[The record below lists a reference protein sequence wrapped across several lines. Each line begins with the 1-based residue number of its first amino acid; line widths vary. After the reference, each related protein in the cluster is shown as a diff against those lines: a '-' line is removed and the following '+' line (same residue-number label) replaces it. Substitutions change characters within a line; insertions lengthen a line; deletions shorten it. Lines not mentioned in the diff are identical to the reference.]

1 LDAHEFF
8 QHLAD
13 WELETI
19 KIERQRAMATK
30 ILLGL
35 VASSS
40 CRNIVSPKTVLL
52 HSIDRRDLED
62 PKVSCH
68 ALWIQLWI
76 DLEIM
81 DTIVDPI
88 VDSISKTWI

>member
-1 LDAHEFF
+1 
-8 QHLAD
+8 
-13 WELETI
+13 
-19 KIERQRAMATK
+19 MATK

-68 ALWIQLWI
+68 ALWIN
-76 DLEIM
+76 LEIM
-81 DTIVDPI
+81 DTIVDPV